1 MARSSRMRVCWSGQP
16 WARVCIAANLWVPE
30 IGPTP
35 RELLIFV
42 GQAAEPGRGV
52 EGCGSRSSWRGTRG
66 SGMAKVR
73 CERPLIDRTG
83 WSKSGAQVWA
93 ELRST
98 ASNGPELHCRDR
110 RILCFRRPRDFANQP
125 GGQGVAGSNPVV
137 PTARSAGQRT
147 CASLVT
153 ITSPVCCPMDC
164 PNGRR

>member
-1 MARSSRMRVCWSGQP
+1 VLVGPALGEGLYRGQP
-16 WARVCIAANLWVPE
+16 VGPE
-30 IGPTP
+30 NCAHPT
-35 RELLIFV
+35 RTADI
-42 GQAAEPGRGV
+42 RRT
-52 EGCGSRSSWRGTRG
+52 GSRAGSRRRRLWISVVVARDAG

-125 GGQGVAGSNPVV
+125 GGKGVAGSNPVV
-137 PTARSAGQRT
+137 PTARSAGQST
-147 CASLVT
+147 CASWFK

-164 PNGRR
+164 PSGRS